1 MSVLRAPDDRGSPDP
16 VPQGAVS
23 SGPAPESEPI
33 PPWPGHLVDM
43 PGTKIFVRHAPAA
56 DGADPALFI
65 HGLGGSSTNWTD
77 LMDLLSRPL
86 ESTQRA
92 TVLACSALD
101 LPGFGYTPPPASGG
115 YTISAHAAA
124 VIALIEASGAVPTHL
139 IANSMGGAVGTRV
152 AAVRPD
158 LVRTLTLIS
167 PALPDLRPR
176 LLPMRLALA
185 AIPGV
190 GPAMLDWF
198 RRYPAEARTDRALRD
213 VYSDP
218 SAVHPSRRREE
229 IAEVT
234 RRDSLIYANQA
245 LVQSARSLVNEY
257 FKVGRRSLWRDAS
270 KVSAPALI
278 LHGSND
284 RLVNPVMAGKAAR
297 AFATARVMILP
308 GVGHVA
314 MMERPAVVAS
324 EIRGFLDWAD
334 SDRSAES
341 AASHG

>member
-1 MSVLRAPDDRGSPDP
+1 MALLRATGDQGSPDP

-23 SGPAPESEPI
+23 SEPALGSGPI

-43 PGTKIFVRHAPAA
+43 PGRQIFVRHAPAA
-56 DGADPALFI
+56 DGAEPALFI

-86 ESTQRA
+86 DSSQRA

-101 LPGFGYTPPPASGG
+101 LPGFGYSPPPASGR

-124 VIALIEASGAVPTHL
+124 VIELIEVSGTVPTHL
-139 IANSMGGAVGTRV
+139 IANSMGGAVSTRV

-158 LVRTLTLIS
+158 LVRTLTLVS

-198 RRYPAEARTDRALRD
+198 RRYPAETRTDRALRD
-213 VYSDP
+213 VFSNP
-218 SAVHPSRRREE
+218 GTVHPSRRQEE

-314 MMERPAVVAS
+314 MMERPEMVAS
-324 EIRGFLDWAD
+324 EVRGFLDWAE
-334 SDRSAES
+334 SDRVAKR
-341 AASHG
+341 AARQG

>member
-1 MSVLRAPDDRGSPDP
+1 MSLLRATGDQGSPDP

-23 SGPAPESEPI
+23 SEPAPEAGPI
-33 PPWPGHLVDM
+33 PPWPGHLVDT
-43 PGTKIFVRHAPAA
+43 PGRQIFVRHAPAA
-56 DGADPALFI
+56 DGAEPALFI

-77 LMDLLSRPL
+77 LMDQLSRPL
-86 ESTQRA
+86 DSSQPA

-101 LPGFGYTPPPASGG
+101 LPGFGYSPPPVSGR

-124 VIALIEASGAVPTHL
+124 VIELIDVSGTVPTHL
-139 IANSMGGAVGTRV
+139 IANSMGGAVSTRV

-158 LVRTLTLIS
+158 LVRTLTMIS

-198 RRYPAEARTDRALRD
+198 RKYPAETRTDRALRD
-213 VYSDP
+213 VFSNP
-218 SAVHPSRRREE
+218 GAVHPSRRQEE

-270 KVSAPALI
+270 KVPAPALI

-314 MMERPAVVAS
+314 MMERPEMVAS
-324 EIRGFLDWAD
+324 EIRGFLEWAD
-334 SDRSAES
+334 SDRAAER
-341 AASHG
+341 AARQG

>member
-1 MSVLRAPDDRGSPDP
+1 MSLLRATDDQGSPDP
-16 VPQGAVS
+16 VPQGAAS
-23 SGPAPESEPI
+23 SEPAPESEPI
-33 PPWPGHLVDM
+33 PPWPGHLVDL
-43 PGTKIFVRHAPAA
+43 PGRQIFVRHAPAA
-56 DGADPALFI
+56 DGAGPALFI

-86 ESTQRA
+86 ESTQLA

-101 LPGFGYTPPPASGG
+101 LPGFGYSPPPASGQ

-124 VIALIEASGAVPTHL
+124 VIELIEVSGAVPTHL
-139 IANSMGGAVGTRV
+139 IANSMGGAVSTRV

-198 RRYPAEARTDRALRD
+198 RRYPAETRTDRALRD
-213 VYSDP
+213 VFSNP
-218 SAVHPSRRREE
+218 GAVHPSRRREE

-234 RRDSLIYANQA
+234 RRDNLIYANQA

-297 AFATARVMILP
+297 AFSTARVMILP
-308 GVGHVA
+308 EVGHVA
-314 MMERPAVVAS
+314 MMERPAMVAS
-324 EIRGFLDWAD
+324 ELRGFLDWAD
-334 SDRSAES
+334 SDQAAER
-341 AASHG
+341 AASRG